1 MGKLFQVFLSSL
13 VNTLIYFIAVITGI
27 ACFMSGCVFAGC
39 LIFTLLAIRVALDIN
54 AVREM
59 RNVQMMFDDLM
70 STMSQNFNSNVVTA
84 NVH

>member
-1 MGKLFQVFLSSL
+1 
-13 VNTLIYFIAVITGI
+13 
-27 ACFMSGCVFAGC
+27 MSGCVFAGC

-84 NVH
+84 NLH

>member
-1 MGKLFQVFLSSL
+1 
-13 VNTLIYFIAVITGI
+13 
-27 ACFMSGCVFAGC
+27 MSGCVFAGC

-54 AVREM
+54 AIRQM

-70 STMSQNFNSNVVTA
+70 STMSQNFNPNVVTA